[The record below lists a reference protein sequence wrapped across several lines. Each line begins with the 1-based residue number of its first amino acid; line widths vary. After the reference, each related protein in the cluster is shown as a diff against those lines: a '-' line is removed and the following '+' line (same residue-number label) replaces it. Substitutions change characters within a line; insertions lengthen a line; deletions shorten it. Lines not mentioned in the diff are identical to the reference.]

1 MGFHTLPPMI
11 VMGVQG
17 SGKSTIGTTLAEKLD
32 VPFVDGDSLHSAE
45 NIRLMAS
52 GHALTDE
59 ERLPWLQAVGEQLA
73 AAGDSGIVVAC
84 SALKRGY
91 RDLLREHAPAMVT
104 VYAKGDI
111 ELIRARISGRHHEYM
126 PASLL
131 QSQFDT
137 LEERD
142 DDEPGITVD
151 VAATPEQ
158 IVDRIVE
165 FLAARTASK

>member
-17 SGKSTIGTTLAEKLD
+17 SGKSTIGTALAKMLG

-73 AAGDSGIVVAC
+73 ASGDSGVVVAC
-84 SALKRGY
+84 SALKRSY
-91 RDLLREHAPAMVT
+91 RDLLRDHAPAMVT
-104 VYAKGDI
+104 VYAKGGI
-111 ELIRARISGRHHEYM
+111 ELIRARISGRHHDYM
-126 PASLL
+126 PTTLL

-137 LEERD
+137 LEGRD
-142 DDEPGITVD
+142 EDEPGITVD
-151 VAATPEQ
+151 VADTPDQ
-158 IVDRIVE
+158 IVERVVE
-165 FLAARTASK
+165 FLAARAASK

>member
-1 MGFHTLPPMI
+1 
-11 VMGVQG
+11 
-17 SGKSTIGTTLAEKLD
+17 
-32 VPFVDGDSLHSAE
+32 
-45 NIRLMAS
+45 
-52 GHALTDE
+52 
-59 ERLPWLQAVGEQLA
+59 
-73 AAGDSGIVVAC
+73 
-84 SALKRGY
+84 
-91 RDLLREHAPAMVT
+91 
-104 VYAKGDI
+104 
-111 ELIRARISGRHHEYM
+111 M

>member
-1 MGFHTLPPMI
+1 MI

-17 SGKSTIGTTLAEKLD
+17 SGKSTIGTALAKKLD

-52 GHALTDE
+52 GHALTDG

-73 AAGDSGIVVAC
+73 AAGDHGIVMAC
-84 SALKRGY
+84 SALKRSY
-91 RDLLREHAPAMVT
+91 RDLLREHAPALVT
-104 VYAKGDI
+104 IYAKGDI
-111 ELIRARISGRHHEYM
+111 DLIRVRISGRHHDYM
-126 PASLL
+126 PTSLL

-142 DDEPGITVD
+142 EDEPGITVD
-151 VAATPEQ
+151 VAQTPQQ
-158 IVDRIVE
+158 ILDRIVE
-165 FLAARTASK
+165 FLAARTATT